1 MRNYEYIIAGLPDL
15 VFRGDNKKFSYER
28 TRDIIKS
35 NCPKSEARYIDW
47 LDFGSDENH
56 LSKMFYSSALKCK
69 NSFIRNYFK
78 LDLQIRNLKV
88 VFLKRQDLAV
98 VPSGFNIEID
108 SAEES
113 KLRAILEMT
122 DLVARELALDKFVWD
137 QTERFTIFN
146 YFDINKI
153 LAFLVKARIV
163 ERWNSLD
170 RKTGEEMFRK
180 LVDEVRGTFK
190 GVVYKEK

>member
-15 VFRGDNKKFSYER
+15 EFKEDNKKFSYEKI
-28 TRDIIKS
+28 RDIIKS
-35 NCPKSEARYIDW
+35 NCPETEAKYIDL
-47 LDFGSDENH
+47 LDLGNDENN
-56 LSKMFYSSALKCK
+56 LSEKFYASALECE

-88 VFLKRQDLAV
+88 IFLKRQDLVV
-98 VPSGFNIEID
+98 VPSNSKIEPD
-108 SAEES
+108 PAEES
-113 KLRAILEMT
+113 QLKIIFGMT

-137 QTERFTIFN
+137 QVERLTIFN

-163 ERWNSLD
+163 DRWNSLD
-170 RKTGEEMFRK
+170 KKTGEEMFRK

-190 GVVYKEK
+190 GVEYKEK